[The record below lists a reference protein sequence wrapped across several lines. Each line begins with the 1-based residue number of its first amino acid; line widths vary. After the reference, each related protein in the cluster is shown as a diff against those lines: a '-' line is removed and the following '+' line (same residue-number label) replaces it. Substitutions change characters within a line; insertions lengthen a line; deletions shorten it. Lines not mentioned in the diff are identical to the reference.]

1 MNGWPVFR
9 DVTALL
15 LQCYRQQ
22 YSVIVWILLFLFET
36 INLRESGESE
46 KLEDRQNLF
55 CQGLVAYYCSLAYSV
70 VVMRQLS
77 VLSC

>member
-22 YSVIVWILLFLFET
+22 YSVIVWILLFET

-46 KLEDRQNLF
+46 KLEDCQNLRCF
-55 CQGLVAYYCSLAYSV
+55 ARDLLRTIV
-70 VVMRQLS
+70 VLHT
-77 VLSC
+77 VL